1 MKNCIKKIGAGWLA
15 ILLLALS
22 ACGAPAGTESGT
34 SQESAGASGAGSEAA
49 ASSLAKDSEASAK
62 ESTTMYK
69 IGVVQLAPHNALD
82 DAYQGFLEGLRA
94 RGYEEG
100 KNLALDYNNALG
112 DASNV
117 TTVAQKVVHNEPD
130 LIFAIATPAAQ
141 AVANLT
147 KEIPIVITAVT
158 DPVAAGLVPSG
169 GGGNVTGT
177 SDLTPVAEQF
187 ALLQTLLPEAKRI
200 GILTNSSED
209 NSRVQVE
216 MAKEAAQAAGLQLM
230 EYTISKSDE
239 LVSVTQS
246 MVGKIDALYVPTD
259 NLVSENLLA
268 VTGVTTPAKI
278 PVICGEEAMLERGGL
293 ATKGINYFELG
304 KQAGDMAADI
314 LEGADPASLPIGYQ
328 KDLTI
333 RINEEVAGELGI
345 SVPDTLR

>member
-1 MKNCIKKIGAGWLA
+1 MH
-15 ILLLALS
+15 
-22 ACGAPAGTESGT
+22 
-34 SQESAGASGAGSEAA
+34 
-49 ASSLAKDSEASAK
+49 
-62 ESTTMYK
+62 K

-82 DAYQGFLEGLRA
+82 DAYRGFLEGLKE

-100 KNLALDYNNALG
+100 KNLTLDYNNALG

-117 TTVAQKVVHNEPD
+117 TTVAQKVVHAEPD

-158 DPVAAGLVPSG
+158 DPVAAGLVPSD

-216 MAKEAAQAAGLQLM
+216 LAKEAAKAAGLQLT

-293 ATKGINYFELG
+293 ATKGINYFNLG
-304 KQAGDMAADI
+304 KQAGEMAADI
-314 LEGADPASLPIGYQ
+314 LEGADPGSIPVGYQ

-333 RINEEVAGELGI
+333 QINEEVAGELGI
-345 SVPDTLR
+345 SVPDALR